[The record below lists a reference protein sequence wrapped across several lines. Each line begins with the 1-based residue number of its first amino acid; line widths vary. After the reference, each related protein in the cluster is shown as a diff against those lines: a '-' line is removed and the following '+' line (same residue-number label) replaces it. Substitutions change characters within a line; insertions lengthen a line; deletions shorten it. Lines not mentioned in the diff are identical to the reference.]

1 MMYIE
6 KSVQVE
12 INNEGKSTSA
22 ASTWKQKRLISLS
35 ISAPHTPS
43 PTINTRVDSPKVAA
57 PCHLRRGRCVGR
69 HLLRSDSVMPL
80 GVLGIAK
87 PPVPV
92 GMAIPL
98 VLVDVGMMPL
108 PAELW

>member
-1 MMYIE
+1 
-6 KSVQVE
+6 
-12 INNEGKSTSA
+12 
-22 ASTWKQKRLISLS
+22 
-35 ISAPHTPS
+35 
-43 PTINTRVDSPKVAA
+43 
-57 PCHLRRGRCVGR
+57 
-69 HLLRSDSVMPL
+69 MPL